1 MARKWR
7 PTTAHEYFWQN
18 IEEWSPTD
26 TSYLTMPFHT
36 NDIARVPAPALG
48 VKVLE
53 DIMASCQT
61 ALLAELERRED
72 YAEIDITESKRPWPR
87 IIAVGRLLPV
97 CVPTLKVVSTPL
109 REMRRGVLVVA
120 AAPSGPVELLQ
131 LTVPEELL
139 ELSLLLRT
147 ARQIRHVV
155 EVRVPDAVGF
165 GDPRTMPL
173 EGALGATAD
182 SDLAEIVRV

>member
-36 NDIARVPAPALG
+36 NDIARVPSPALG

-53 DIMASCQT
+53 DSMASCQT
-61 ALLAELERRED
+61 ALLTELVL
-72 YAEIDITESKRPWPR
+72 TESKRPWPR

>member
-1 MARKWR
+1 MARKRR
-7 PTTAHEYFWQN
+7 PT

-72 YAEIDITESKRPWPR
+72 YAEIDLTESKRPWPR
-87 IIAVGRLLPV
+87 IIAV
-97 CVPTLKVVSTPL
+97 
-109 REMRRGVLVVA
+109 
-120 AAPSGPVELLQ
+120 
-131 LTVPEELL
+131 
-139 ELSLLLRT
+139 
-147 ARQIRHVV
+147 
-155 EVRVPDAVGF
+155 
-165 GDPRTMPL
+165 
-173 EGALGATAD
+173 
-182 SDLAEIVRV
+182 

>member
-1 MARKWR
+1 
-7 PTTAHEYFWQN
+7 
-18 IEEWSPTD
+18 
-26 TSYLTMPFHT
+26 
-36 NDIARVPAPALG
+36 
-48 VKVLE
+48 
-53 DIMASCQT
+53 
-61 ALLAELERRED
+61 
-72 YAEIDITESKRPWPR
+72 
-87 IIAVGRLLPV
+87 
-97 CVPTLKVVSTPL
+97 
-109 REMRRGVLVVA
+109 MRRGVLVVA

-155 EVRVPDAVGF
+155 EVRVPQAVGF
-165 GDPRTMPL
+165 GDPRPMPL